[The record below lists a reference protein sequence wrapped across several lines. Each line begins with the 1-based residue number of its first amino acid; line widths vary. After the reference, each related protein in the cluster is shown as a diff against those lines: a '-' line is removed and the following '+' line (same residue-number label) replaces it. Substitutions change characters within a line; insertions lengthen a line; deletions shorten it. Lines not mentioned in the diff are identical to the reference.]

1 MIRIEQFLFEKNV
14 EQSQAESLISEFSN
28 LTFNSMDEF
37 ESFFTENNIR
47 LVITSDIQSRTRKS
61 PEKVELLQRFKEF
74 KSSTDYD
81 YVKKYI
87 AEQRKIQALIKD
99 GNFVVAKN
107 LLDGIT
113 LQPVDPFFNFVVRKM
128 LTGSPNGVLP
138 SENLKTIID
147 NLAKQTKPEID
158 TEVDVTRDDFGKIIS
173 FDNYLKNKGSV
184 RVDVLD
190 ERFSVESLRYVI
202 PNEFTQLPEAV
213 QAERN
218 VLRVA
223 NEVFQNIDD
232 LSSDTVGGGAGGGT
246 GGGANLN
253 DIDEQKLIDNLK
265 KLIVEDSNS
274 KLALE
279 VKLEAEKERADG
291 FEQMVFEKNR
301 DIANLREV
309 IIEVSSQAELAE
321 RNKEF
326 LNETIVSL
334 NETINSTLSD
344 LEGNVSQ
351 QLTNT
356 SDAFDALAAQLEAQ
370 AKKSEE
376 AAAKQLAAFEKAVG
390 GIADALK
397 PAEPE
402 PDPENP
408 AAEII
413 KQIIEKW
420 DGMTVITE
428 ALYPKFVQILDTLGA
443 NKPTKSTY
451 VFVPPANRNAYVP
464 SEEIKQHL
472 KWNTELKPQIKALLP
487 QINDKTKAETVLK
500 NVNDIRNDNNGS
512 FNNNGFVTTISDALD
527 AWANDAGKVRGFA
540 TQDIRKV
547 ALELGAK
554 FPDSGDLGS
563 DANGARIAAANIKAK
578 LTRDTEQLINILTI
592 MDAIKNKG
600 SAFGW

>member
-14 EQSQAESLISEFSN
+14 EPTQAESLTSEFSD
-28 LTFNSMDEF
+28 LSFSSMEEF
-37 ESFFTENNIR
+37 ESFFKENNIR

-87 AEQRKIQALIKD
+87 AEQRKIQALVKD

-107 LLDGIT
+107 LLDGIS

-138 SENLKTIID
+138 SENLKTILD
-147 NLAKQTKPEID
+147 DLTKQTKPDIN
-158 TEVDVTRDDFGKIIS
+158 TEVDVTRDDFGKIIT
-173 FDNYLKNKGSV
+173 FDNYLKNEGSV
-184 RVDVLD
+184 RVDLLD

-202 PNEFTQLPEAV
+202 PNEFTELDEAV
-213 QAERN
+213 QAEKN
-218 VLRVA
+218 VLRIA
-223 NEVFQNIDD
+223 NEVFQNTDD
-232 LSSDTVGGGAGGGT
+232 LSSEGT
-246 GGGANLN
+246 GGADGT
-253 DIDEQKLIDNLK
+253 DVDEQKLIENLK

-279 VKLEAEKERADG
+279 VKLESEKERADG
-291 FEQMVFEKNR
+291 FEKMVFEKNR

-334 NETINSTLSD
+334 NETINSTLSE
-344 LEGNVSQ
+344 LEGNVSE

-356 SDAFDALAAQLEAQ
+356 ADAFDALATQLETQ

-402 PDPENP
+402 PEPGDSPEEIERKNTIKNIQS
-408 AAEII
+408 AWEKILYINTSNDDTLLRVLTLLKAETPIQRQKFVDLGGNMSSRI
-413 KQIIEKW
+413 KQIVDWNNLYKKQYRSLLTAENIKTLETAKSILKDINTLETKTNGFSSVRTFIYDQAPGQDPCTGDLLDKWRNDCIRGRGSNEEKIREIYGILGVTWENGNTENIEA
-420 DGMTVITE
+420 
-428 ALYPKFVQILDTLGA
+428 ALKKTTNDQFLEILNILSEL
-443 NKPTKSTY
+443 PTKY
-451 VFVPPANRNAYVP
+451 
-464 SEEIKQHL
+464 
-472 KWNTELKPQIKALLP
+472 
-487 QINDKTKAETVLK
+487 
-500 NVNDIRNDNNGS
+500 
-512 FNNNGFVTTISDALD
+512 
-527 AWANDAGKVRGFA
+527 
-540 TQDIRKV
+540 
-547 ALELGAK
+547 
-554 FPDSGDLGS
+554 
-563 DANGARIAAANIKAK
+563 
-578 LTRDTEQLINILTI
+578 
-592 MDAIKNKG
+592 
-600 SAFGW
+600 

>member
-14 EQSQAESLISEFSN
+14 EPTQAESLTSEFSD
-28 LTFNSMDEF
+28 LSFSSMEEF
-37 ESFFTENNIR
+37 ESFFKENNIR

-87 AEQRKIQALIKD
+87 AEQRKIQALVKD

-107 LLDGIT
+107 LLDGIS

-138 SENLKTIID
+138 SENLKTILD
-147 NLAKQTKPEID
+147 DLTKQTKPDIN
-158 TEVDVTRDDFGKIIS
+158 TEVDVTRDDFGKIIT
-173 FDNYLKNKGSV
+173 FDNYLKNEGSV
-184 RVDVLD
+184 RVDLLD

-202 PNEFTQLPEAV
+202 PNEFTELDEAV
-213 QAERN
+213 QAEKN
-218 VLRVA
+218 VLRIA
-223 NEVFQNIDD
+223 NEVFQNTDD
-232 LSSDTVGGGAGGGT
+232 LSSEGT
-246 GGGANLN
+246 GGADGT
-253 DIDEQKLIDNLK
+253 DVDEQKLIENLK

-279 VKLEAEKERADG
+279 VKLESEKERADG
-291 FEQMVFEKNR
+291 FEKMVFEKNR

-334 NETINSTLSD
+334 NETINSTLSE
-344 LEGNVSQ
+344 LEGNVSE

-356 SDAFDALAAQLEAQ
+356 ADAFDALATQLEAQ

-428 ALYPKFVQILDTLGA
+428 SSYPKFVQTLDILGA
-443 NKPTKSTY
+443 KKPTKSTY
-451 VFVPPANRNAYVP
+451 VFKPPAKGNLFNP

-472 KWNTELKPQIKALLP
+472 KWNNEIKSQVKGLLT
-487 QINDKTKAETVLK
+487 QINEKSKAETVLK
-500 NVNDIRNDNNGS
+500 NVNDIRNDNQGS
-512 FNNNGFVTTISDALD
+512 FNNNGLIATVTDALD
-527 AWANDAGKVRGFA
+527 GWAADVAKIRGVA
-540 TQDIRKV
+540 TPVIRKL
-547 ALELGAK
+547 ALELGAN
-554 FPDSGDLGS
+554 FPNSNDLGN
-563 DANGARIAAANIKAK
+563 DQGGAVNAVVNIKAK
-578 LTRDTEQLINILTI
+578 LTRDTDQLINILTI
-592 MDAIKNKG
+592 LDEIKNNIG
-600 SAFGW
+600 AGFGW